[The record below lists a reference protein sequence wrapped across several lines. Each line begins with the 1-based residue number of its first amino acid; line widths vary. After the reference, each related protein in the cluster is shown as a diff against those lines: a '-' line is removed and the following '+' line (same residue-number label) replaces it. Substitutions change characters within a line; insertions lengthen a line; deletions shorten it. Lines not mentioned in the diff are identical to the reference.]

1 MSAVSISKSELRKI
15 YLKKRKSLTK
25 NEIEDY
31 SQKIIT
37 RFLSRFKIAEKQKVH
52 LFLPIE
58 KFNEINT
65 TMLIDFFWKNK
76 VEVFVPK
83 VMGDDMISVKLM
95 PHTALTQSTWGIME
109 PEIHEG
115 DEAAKN
121 FDFIITPLLYCDH
134 QGNRIGYGKGFYDRF
149 FLSVNSNVIKIG
161 LNYFSPNEA
170 ISDVSQDDIPLD
182 YLVTPEAVFS
192 FSLKSK
198 STK

>member
-121 FDFIITPLLYCDH
+121 FDFKEKENTSS
-134 QGNRIGYGKGFYDRF
+134 G
-149 FLSVNSNVIKIG
+149 
-161 LNYFSPNEA
+161 
-170 ISDVSQDDIPLD
+170 
-182 YLVTPEAVFS
+182 VT
-192 FSLKSK
+192 K
-198 STK
+198 